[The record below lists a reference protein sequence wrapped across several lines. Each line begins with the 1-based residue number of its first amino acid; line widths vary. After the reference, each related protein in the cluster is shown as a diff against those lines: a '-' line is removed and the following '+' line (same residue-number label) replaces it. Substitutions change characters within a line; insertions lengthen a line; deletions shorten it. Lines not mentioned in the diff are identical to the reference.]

1 MFEEGHQ
8 LGGLSFEG
16 NRIKKVDLPM
26 GYSEKGVDLSTLEEK
41 EDLSGRRG
49 FREDSIG
56 DTGDEV

>member
-8 LGGLSFEG
+8 LRGFSFEG
-16 NRIKKVDLPM
+16 NRIKKMNLPM

-49 FREDSIG
+49 FREDPIR
-56 DTGDEV
+56 DTGGEI